1 MPQMD
6 QQAAKQKHA
15 RKTPR
20 ISHVLGLVNVTLF
33 VLATLALVTFVNY
46 GMRHHSLEEARNRS
60 RIILERNLAVHQ
72 YFNSKL
78 KPRLFER
85 LEESGSLDPAYFDPT
100 WMSST
105 YAVREMNRI
114 FYANVAENDGLYY
127 KEAAVDARSP
137 DNEADEHERAF
148 LEALRQNPSLN
159 EWSGLREIDGKPFFE
174 VMVRG
179 ESMDAD
185 CLRCHLNPDL
195 APADLV
201 ARYGPG
207 RSFGRFEGQLV
218 SALSV
223 RIPLA
228 AAYANADRF
237 SNSLYGVIGA
247 VLAAL
252 FLFQWFLGRRLVVS
266 PLGKIHDKVVQIAH
280 NESRLG
286 EQVGAFETREF
297 SEVAAAF
304 NSLSTNLKQSR
315 DTLESQVAQ
324 RTEELH
330 HTNRLLEE
338 DIRERQAMEDALR
351 TSSEFNASVINSLH
365 DALIVIDAQNY
376 RILSVNEVFLREE
389 GCQDEKEV
397 LGRTCHEVIHDF
409 SSPCF
414 HDGRDCSLV
423 RSAAAGEKVV
433 VESEEQTPEGTR
445 FKEVVAVPIKAADGQ
460 IRQII
465 HISRDVTERKEAENR
480 IRELAYYDAL
490 TGLPNRRLFMDR
502 LWQSMKM
509 AQRRGKKLAVLFVDL
524 DRFKNINDSL
534 GHQVGDELLVRVA
547 RRLEECTRNM
557 DTVARLS
564 GDEFAIILEDVEH
577 DDSPA
582 IFAQRILDIFAD
594 PLQVGDH
601 QTYTSCSIGIALF
614 LRDAEDADT
623 LLKNADIAMYEAKRL
638 GRNRYHFFAEAMNGL
653 ALKRLELE
661 NGIRRALLNDEFFL
675 CFQPQIN
682 LETGR
687 ITCLEALVR
696 WQDPVKGLVSPGE
709 FIPLAEETALILAID
724 EWVLYNAC
732 RQCRIWRENGNP
744 EVKVAVNISGMQFK
758 QPKFIDLIDRV
769 LAETGL
775 PSDCL
780 ELELTEGHLMDNIES
795 TIMTLTDL
803 KVRGITLAIDDFGTG
818 YSSLSYL
825 KNFPIDRVKI
835 DQSFVRRLPEDGSDK
850 AIVEAILAL
859 ARSLDLKVIAE
870 GVETLI
876 QLDYLK
882 TRDCLEMQGYF
893 FCRPCRVEELALLLQ
908 KTIPYEEFMG
918 CAVMGQG
925 DGKSQ

>member
-1 MPQMD
+1 MVHSDQPTIKPPQGT
-6 QQAAKQKHA
+6 
-15 RKTPR
+15 RTPR
-20 ISHVLGLVNVTLF
+20 ISHVLGLTNVILF

-46 GMRHHSLEEARNRS
+46 GMRRHSLEEARNRS
-60 RIILERNLAVHQ
+60 RVILERNLAVHQ
-72 YFNSKL
+72 YFNSHL

-85 LEESGSLDPAYFDPT
+85 LEQSGSLEPTYFDPT

-127 KEAAVDARSP
+127 KEAAIDARSP
-137 DNEADEHERAF
+137 ANEADEHERAF
-148 LEALRQNPSLN
+148 LAALRQDPNLN
-159 EWSGLREIDGKPFFE
+159 EWSGVREIDGKPFFE

-179 ESMDAD
+179 ESMEAS

-201 ARYGPG
+201 ARYGPE
-207 RSFGRFEGQLV
+207 RSFDRFEGQLV

-228 AAYANADRF
+228 AAYASADRF
-237 SNSLYGVIGA
+237 SHSLYGVIGA
-247 VLAAL
+247 VLVAL
-252 FLFQWFLGRRLVVS
+252 FLFQWFVGRRLVVG
-266 PLGKIHDKVVQIAH
+266 PLRKIHDKVVQIVH

-286 EQVGAFETREF
+286 EQVGSFETREF
-297 SEVAAAF
+297 NEVAAAF
-304 NSLSTNLKQSR
+304 NSLSTNLKHSW

-338 DIRERQAMEDALR
+338 DIRERQEVEDALR
-351 TSSEFNASVINSLH
+351 AFSEFNASVINSLH
-365 DALIVIDAQNY
+365 DALIVIDAQDY

-389 GCQDEKEV
+389 GCQNEKEV
-397 LGRTCHEVIHDF
+397 LGRTCHEVIHGY

-414 HDGRDCSLV
+414 NDGRDCSLV
-423 RSAAAGEKVV
+423 RSATAGEKVV
-433 VESEEQTPEGTR
+433 VENEVQTPEGIR
-445 FKEVVAVPIKAADGQ
+445 FKEVVAVPIKTADGEV
-460 IRQII
+460 RQII
-465 HISRDVTERKEAENR
+465 HISRDVTERKEAESR
-480 IRELAYYDAL
+480 IRELAYFDAL

-502 LWQSMKM
+502 LRQSMKM

-534 GHQVGDELLVRVA
+534 GHQMGDELLTRVA
-547 RRLEECTRNM
+547 RFMEECTRNM

-582 IFAQRILDIFAD
+582 IFAQRILDIFTE
-594 PLQVGDH
+594 PVWVGGH
-601 QTYTSCSIGIALF
+601 QTYSSCSIGIALF
-614 LRDAEDADT
+614 PRDAEDADT

-638 GRNRYHFFAEAMNGL
+638 GRNRYHFFSEDMNGL

-696 WQDPVKGLVSPGE
+696 WQDPFKGLVSPGE

-724 EWVLYNAC
+724 EWVLRTAC
-732 RQCRIWRENGNP
+732 RQCRTWRDNGNP

-775 PSDCL
+775 PSECL

-803 KVRGITLAIDDFGTG
+803 KVRGISLAIDDFGTG

-870 GVETLI
+870 GVETEL

-893 FCRPCRVEELALLLQ
+893 FSRPCRVEELAPLLAQ
-908 KTIPYEEFMG
+908 ATPYG
-918 CAVMGQG
+918 QYGRAAVRL
-925 DGKSQ
+925 

>member
-1 MPQMD
+1 MTHPD
-6 QQAAKQKHA
+6 QQSWKQA
-15 RKTPR
+15 QGRSTPR
-20 ISHVLGLVNVTLF
+20 ISHVLGLVMVVLF
-33 VLATLALVTFVNY
+33 VLASLALVAFVNY
-46 GMRHHSLEEARNRS
+46 GMRRHSLEEARSRS
-60 RIILERNLAVHQ
+60 QVILQRNLAVHQ
-72 YFNSKL
+72 YFNSQL

-85 LEESGSLDPAYFDPT
+85 LEQSGSLDPAYFDPA

-105 YAVREMNRI
+105 YAVREINRI
-114 FYANVAENDGLYY
+114 FYANVENNDGLYY

-137 DNEADEHERAF
+137 HNEADAYERDF
-148 LEALRQNPSLN
+148 LAALRHDPNLN
-159 EWSGLREIDGKPFFE
+159 EWSGVREIDGQPFFE

-179 ESMDAD
+179 EAMEAS
-185 CLRCHLNPDL
+185 CLRCHLDPEM

-201 ARYGPG
+201 ARYGPV
-207 RSFGRFEGQLV
+207 RSFARFEGQLV

-228 AAYANADRF
+228 AAYASADRF
-237 SNSLYGVIGA
+237 SHMLYGVIGA
-247 VLAAL
+247 VFAGL
-252 FLFQWFLGRRLVVS
+252 FLMQWFLGRRFVIR
-266 PLGKIHDKVVQIAH
+266 PMEMIHDKVVQIA
-280 NESRLG
+280 NDESRLG
-286 EQVGAFETREF
+286 EQVGRFETREF
-297 SEVAAAF
+297 NEVAAAF
-304 NSLSTNLKQSR
+304 NSLSTNLKHSR
-315 DTLESQVAQ
+315 DTLESQVAE

-330 HTNRLLEE
+330 QTNLLLEE
-338 DIRERQAMEDALR
+338 DIRERQAVEDALR
-351 TSSEFNASVINSLH
+351 ESSEFNASVINSLH
-365 DALIVIDAQNY
+365 DALIVIDAQDY
-376 RILSVNEVFLREE
+376 RILSANEVFLREE

-397 LGRTCHEVIHDF
+397 LGRPCHEVIHGF
-409 SSPCF
+409 SAPCF
-414 HDGRDCSLV
+414 NDGRDCSLV

-433 VESEEQTPEGTR
+433 VENEVQTPEGTR

-502 LWQSMKM
+502 LRQSMKM

-524 DRFKNINDSL
+524 DRFKTVNDSL
-534 GHQVGDELLVRVA
+534 GHQVGDELLNRVA
-547 RRLEECTRNM
+547 RLMEECTRNM

-564 GDEFAIILEDVEH
+564 GDEFAIILEDVDH

-582 IFAQRILDIFAD
+582 IFSQRILDIFTD
-594 PLQVGDH
+594 PVLVGGH
-601 QTYTSCSIGIALF
+601 QTYSSCSIGIALF
-614 LRDAEDADT
+614 PRDAEDADT

-696 WQDPVKGLVSPGE
+696 WQDPVKGLVSPAE

-724 EWVLYNAC
+724 EWVLRTAC
-732 RQCRIWRENGNP
+732 RQCRTWRENGNP

-758 QPKFIDLIDRV
+758 QPKFIDLIDRI

-870 GVETLI
+870 GVETQI

-882 TRDCLEMQGYF
+882 TRNCLEMQGYF
-893 FCRPCRVEELALLLQ
+893 FSRPCRVEELAPLL
-908 KTIPYEEFMG
+908 KRPIPYEEFMG
-918 CAVMGQG
+918 RVGMG
-925 DGKSQ
+925 